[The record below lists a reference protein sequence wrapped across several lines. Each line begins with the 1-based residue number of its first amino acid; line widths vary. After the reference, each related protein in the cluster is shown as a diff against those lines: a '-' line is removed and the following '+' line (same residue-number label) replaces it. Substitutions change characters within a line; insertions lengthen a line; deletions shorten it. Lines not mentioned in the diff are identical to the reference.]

1 LSNVG
6 EAVLPG
12 QQLDRTVAMK
22 EPEAFSPAQSRAAIV
37 AGVMALLASG
47 LMPLLLGALCDEH
60 RITAQGIGQ
69 LGAIETLSMA
79 VTTALASIFLPP
91 QRLPA
96 VGLGAA
102 LLLIIGNLATV
113 GAAGGWLMTVR
124 GLAGVPEG
132 ILLWI
137 AIGLIA
143 RSDRPERRAGVL
155 FTLMAAAQLAVA
167 ILATTLVMA
176 QFGVDGVYILLAASS
191 LFGATLFVKL
201 PARYAPLA
209 DSEMA
214 APPSLKGAAA
224 LFATFLFQALVAGVS
239 IYLVPLATEAGV
251 GAGAAQLAIAVA
263 LAAQIAG
270 GGLAIA
276 LSGRVN
282 HLDVFLTSGLCLLGV
297 FTVYA
302 LNTPSWLFVVASG
315 ALGLFAVLILPFF
328 VPMTINADPSRR
340 SAVHLGAAQLFGSAL
355 GPLIASLFVRGSD
368 SRGVIIVCAALLVIT
383 VGVAFAL
390 NRSRPLKSAM
400 AHGPMQPA

>member
-60 RITAQGIGQ
+60 RISAQGIGQ

-96 VGLGAA
+96 VGMGAA

-132 ILLWI
+132 LLLWI

-282 HLDVFLTSGLCLLGV
+282 HLDVFLTSGLC
-297 FTVYA
+297 
-302 LNTPSWLFVVASG
+302 WLFVVASG

>member
-1 LSNVG
+1 MDHPVS
-6 EAVLPG
+6 A
-12 QQLDRTVAMK
+12 TT
-22 EPEAFSPAQSRAAIV
+22 PEAFSRRQTCAAV
-37 AGVMALLASG
+37 TAGVMALLASG

-69 LGAIETLSMA
+69 LGAIETLTMA
-79 VTTALASIFLPP
+79 ITTALASFFLPP
-91 QRLPA
+91 RRLPA
-96 VGLGAA
+96 IGLGASI
-102 LLLIIGNLATV
+102 LLLVGNLATV
-113 GAAGGWLMTVR
+113 GASGDWLMAVR

-132 ILLWI
+132 LLLWI

-143 RSDRPERRAGVL
+143 RSDRPERRAGIL
-155 FTLMAAAQLAVA
+155 FTMMAAAQLAVA
-167 ILATTLVMA
+167 VLATTLIMPR
-176 QFGVDGVYILLAASS
+176 FGVDGAYTLLAMAS
-191 LFGATLFVKL
+191 LFGAIFLVKL
-201 PARYAPLA
+201 PARYGPFA
-209 DSEMA
+209 DAHKTA
-214 APPSLKGAAA
+214 APSLKGAVA

-302 LNTPSWLFVVASG
+302 LNTPSWLFVIASG

-328 VPMTINADPSRR
+328 VPMTIKADPSRR

-355 GPLIASLFVRGSD
+355 GPLIASLFVKGTD
-368 SRGVIIVCAALLVIT
+368 SRGVIIVCAALLIIT

-390 NRSRPLKSAM
+390 NRSKPGKPDLTQGS
-400 AHGPMQPA
+400 MQPA

>member
-1 LSNVG
+1 
-6 EAVLPG
+6 
-12 QQLDRTVAMK
+12 MK

-60 RITAQGIGQ
+60 RISAQGIGQ

-96 VGLGAA
+96 VGMGAA

-132 ILLWI
+132 LLLWI

-282 HLDVFLTSGLCLLGV
+282 HL
-297 FTVYA
+297 
-302 LNTPSWLFVVASG
+302 NTPSWLFVVASG